1 MRKSSLNTN
10 WARYSLKQVIDE
22 FIVPMRDKP
31 PSWAG
36 NIPWCRIEDFDGKY
50 LFGSKSEQFV
60 DQHIIQSMNLK
71 VYPIG
76 TVLCSCSAKLGVC
89 TITAV
94 ELVSNQTFIGLVPGN
109 LVDTEFLYYKMT
121 SQAEELQKMSS
132 GTTIAYLPRAKFE
145 DFEIDLPDKSE
156 QQKIATILSTIDRA
170 IAHTEALIEKYHQIK
185 AGLMHDLF
193 TRGIGADGK
202 LRPTRE
208 EAPELYQESAI
219 GWIPKKWDVLQLRD
233 CLIDNPTNGIYK
245 SQDQIGQGTLMIG
258 QTAFTEERSINF
270 SLCRRGV
277 ISEAEKQ
284 HYYVAE
290 NNILITRVFATVDG
304 VGLPTLVPQI
314 HEEAVFESNM
324 MRLRVDETKISSLIL
339 FEWLRN
345 HRLRR
350 LIVSGANAS
359 NQVSINQKTFN
370 VLPIPLPSHDEQMRI
385 ANTIIASDSKHFTE
399 KANLRKLV
407 QKKSGLM
414 HDLLTGKVPVN
425 VNPDEVD
432 RI

>member
-1 MRKSSLNTN
+1 MSRKVLENWELTN
-10 WARYSLKQVIDE
+10 LGEIIVTKNNKSKQLKSTEYRKTGIFPV
-22 FIVPMRDKP
+22 
-31 PSWAG
+31 
-36 NIPWCRIEDFDGKY
+36 
-50 LFGSKSEQFV
+50 V
-60 DQHIIQSMNLK
+60 DQSINLICGYSDEKRKAISSDLPIIIFGDHTRHTKFISFPFIAGADGTQLLK
-71 VYPIG
+71 P
-76 TVLCSCSAKLGVC
+76 AKG
-89 TITAV
+89 IDDKFFYY
-94 ELVSNQTFIGLVPGN
+94 LVSFASKKIGNYGYDRHFKHLK
-109 LVDTEFLYYKMT
+109 DFQCLYPT
-121 SQAEELQKMSS
+121 DEC
-132 GTTIAYLPRAKFE
+132 
-145 DFEIDLPDKSE
+145 E
-156 QQKIATILSTIDRA
+156 QQKIAAILTAIDRA
-170 IAHTEALIEKYHQIK
+170 IAHTEALIEKYQQIK

>member
-219 GWIPKKWDVLQLRD
+219 GWIPKDWNWEIVADLCSQVVDCPHSTPTYRD
-233 CLIDNPTNGIYK
+233 LGIPCIRTADMEVGELLLEQAYCVDEKDYK
-245 SQDQIGQGTLMIG
+245 IRTQ
-258 QTAFTEERSINF
+258 R
-270 SLCRRGV
+270 
-277 ISEAEKQ
+277 
-284 HYYVAE
+284 
-290 NNILITRVFATVDG
+290 
-304 VGLPTLVPQI
+304 LVPKEGDI
-314 HEEAVFESNM
+314 IYSREGE
-324 MRLRVDETKISSLIL
+324 RL
-339 FEWLRN
+339 
-345 HRLRR
+345 
-350 LIVSGANAS
+350 G
-359 NQVSINQKTFN
+359 
-370 VLPIPLPSHDEQMRI
+370 
-385 ANTIIASDSKHFTE
+385 IASPVGVEKVCLGQRVMLLRPDSNTDPSFLLWSMNHIDFYRRVVRGLGATTSPHVNVGDIKAIPISVPTYSEQVLIGE
-399 KANLRKLV
+399 KINAVQGVLNREKSFRSKLQ
-407 QKKSGLM
+407 QKKNGLM
-414 HDLLTGKVPVN
+414 HDLLTGKVA
-425 VNPDEVD
+425 
-432 RI
+432 